1 MPNRDASYLVD
12 ILDAARLIRQFID
25 GIGKE
30 AFDVDL
36 MRQSA
41 VIRQFEIMGEAAKRL
56 SNEFRESHPNI
67 PLRQMA
73 GMRDILIH
81 AYNHVDIDITWNA
94 AAMVVPELIR
104 QLEPL
109 LPQDVTT

>member
-30 AFDVDL
+30 AFDADL

-41 VIRQFEIMGEAAKRL
+41 VIND
-56 SNEFRESHPNI
+56 NE
-67 PLRQMA
+67 
-73 GMRDILIH
+73 
-81 AYNHVDIDITWNA
+81 
-94 AAMVVPELIR
+94 
-104 QLEPL
+104 
-109 LPQDVTT
+109 